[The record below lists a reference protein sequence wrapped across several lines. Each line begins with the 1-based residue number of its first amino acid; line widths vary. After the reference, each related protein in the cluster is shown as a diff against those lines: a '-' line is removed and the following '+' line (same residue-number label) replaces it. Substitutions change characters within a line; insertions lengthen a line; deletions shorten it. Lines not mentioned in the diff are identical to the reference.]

1 VEADRLHLG
10 RSGVDTVHFTLPP
23 LSDFVSSENM
33 EVKIESWFIESF
45 KKIKSLS
52 EQHPELNWHIPL

>member
-1 VEADRLHLG
+1 MIIEIMLYKPYSG
-10 RSGVDTVHFTLPP
+10 RILRGND
-23 LSDFVSSENM
+23 M